1 MMSLGLGIKPKIQK
15 LCFGFKILLAKLCI
29 HELNDKQFLFISM
42 QGRSFSDNP
51 KALSDYI
58 ESIDANAIIV
68 WAFDSISYDKYKGLC
83 KHCVKIGSVAYYK
96 ILLSSHYVIT
106 NQRLVY
112 KEYPVK
118 SKGQI
123 YLQMWHGTALKRI
136 EADIVGL
143 CSIIEKYA
151 KPDSAKIDLF
161 TSNSNYM
168 SNIYK
173 HSFWYDGEVY
183 ETGTPRN
190 DIFFKHKD
198 EFYKDKIRKCLGIK
212 GNSKIL
218 LYAPTFRGTTNSFE
232 KYDIDIR
239 KLVEAIKHKFG
250 GDWTLVLRLHPRL
263 VCKENEKVV
272 AKKFPNAI
280 DASMYPDIMELLVGA
295 DILMT
300 DYSSTMFDFMY
311 TGRPCIL
318 YTKDREEYDR
328 GFYLSLEELPFINIK
343 SNDLIEEAIKKFDEV
358 TYLEKVKNFL
368 FKIGS
373 VEDGH
378 ASERIYKLLN
388 NYGK

>member
-1 MMSLGLGIKPKIQK
+1 MISLGLGIKPKIQK
-15 LCFGFKILLAKLCI
+15 LCLGFKLLFAKLCV
-29 HELNDKQFLFISM
+29 HGLNDKQYLFISM

-58 ESIDANAIIV
+58 ESIDANAFII
-68 WAFDSISYDKYKGLC
+68 WAFDTISYDKFKGMC
-83 KHCVKIGSVAYYK
+83 KHSVLIGSVAYYK

-118 SKGQI
+118 PNGQI

-143 CSIIEKYA
+143 GSIIEKYA

-168 SNIYK
+168 SSIYK
-173 HSFWYDGEVY
+173 HSFWYNGEVY

-190 DIFFKHKD
+190 DIFFQHKD
-198 EFYKDKIRKCLGIK
+198 EFYKDKIRKYLGIK
-212 GNSKIL
+212 ENSKIL
-218 LYAPTFRGTTNSFE
+218 LYAPTFRGTTNSFD

-239 KLVEAIKHKFG
+239 KLVEAIKHKFE

-318 YTKDREEYDR
+318 YTKDRDEYDR

-343 SNDLIEEAIKKFDEV
+343 SNDLIEEAIKEFDEV
-358 TYLEKVKNFL
+358 TYLDKVKKFL
-368 FKIGS
+368 IKIGS